1 MLSTIILGTIFMLI
15 LAAFSS
21 IPIFLTAYFMR
32 DKGGYSKGVSWLLT
46 IVCII
51 IYIVARTLIYELLGV
66 NQQHG
71 APVPII
77 AMLIIYGLAS
87 LFSNKNKLSYLDSDK
102 EYLEKKRKIESKE
115 SNLSE

>member
-32 DKGGYSKGVSWLLT
+32 NKGGYSKGVSWFLT
-46 IVCII
+46 IVCIV
-51 IYIVARTLIYELLGV
+51 IYIVVRTIIYELLGV

-71 APVPII
+71 APVPIV
-77 AMLIIYGLAS
+77 AMLIIYGLAN
-87 LFSNKNKLSYLDSDK
+87 LFSNKNKPSYLDSDE
-102 EYLEKKRKIESKE
+102 EYLEKKRRR
-115 SNLSE
+115 